1 MLFTEIELGKK
12 IKKISK
18 EFPQAGF
25 EPLTSRLV
33 AKSPYQLGH
42 KGISCEKLPPH

>member
-1 MLFTEIELGKK
+1 MSSKWCYETKKMLSTEIEFGKK

-18 EFPQAGF
+18 EFPQVGF

-33 AKSPYQLGH
+33 A
-42 KGISCEKLPPH
+42 